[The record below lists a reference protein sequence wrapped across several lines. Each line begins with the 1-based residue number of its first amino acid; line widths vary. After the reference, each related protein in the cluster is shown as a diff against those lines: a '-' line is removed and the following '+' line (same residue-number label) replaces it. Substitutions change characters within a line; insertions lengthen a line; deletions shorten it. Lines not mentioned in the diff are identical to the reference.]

1 MARARAAVLG
11 ILAIFWSASGWA
23 ANTVV
28 PTTTLAAETGNNTS
42 ASNIFST
49 QSNGNIGQAN
59 ISKEPTRKLLY
70 SGSNTPIYAHFMPWF
85 GSTSHM
91 NVGYNSNDPAQVH
104 RQVSDMLSRGIQG
117 AIVDWYGPNASIEDQ
132 TTGYMMQDAQSR
144 GGAFTFAIMYDGGAL
159 AACASSSCNLTNQAI
174 SDLTYA
180 FNKYENSRA
189 YMRTGGRPV
198 VFFFD
203 PDRYGTLNWGQ
214 ISSSVP
220 GNPIFVFRDPQ
231 GFTHSSS
238 GGSFSWVGL
247 NLSNSNDMGLS
258 YFDSFYN
265 TSLGYPQALTFG
277 SGNKGFNDSLAAWS
291 PHPPRVQSQ
300 QCGQTWL
307 DTIAEAGKFFSAGR
321 QLHAVQLV
329 TWNDYEEGSEIETGI
344 DNCGSVNASVG
355 GIR

>member
-1 MARARAAVLG
+1 
-11 ILAIFWSASGWA
+11 
-23 ANTVV
+23 
-28 PTTTLAAETGNNTS
+28 
-42 ASNIFST
+42 
-49 QSNGNIGQAN
+49 
-59 ISKEPTRKLLY
+59 
-70 SGSNTPIYAHFMPWF
+70 
-85 GSTSHM
+85 
-91 NVGYNSNDPAQVH
+91 
-104 RQVSDMLSRGIQG
+104 
-117 AIVDWYGPNASIEDQ
+117 
-132 TTGYMMQDAQSR
+132 MMQDAESR
-144 GGAFTFAIMYDGGAL
+144 GGAFSFAIMYDGGAL

-180 FNKYENSRA
+180 FNKHENSPA

-203 PDRYGTLNWGQ
+203 PDRYGTLNWSQ
-214 ISSSVP
+214 VSTSVP

-291 PHPPRVQSQ
+291 PQPPRVQSQ

-307 DTIAEAGKFFSAGR
+307 DTIAEAGKFFSTGR

-329 TWNDYEEGSEIETGI
+329 TWNDYEEGSERRAGGKQQDRVNVLFQLAGKCLVLVFAADRQHERRQRQCDHEGI
-344 DNCGSVNASVG
+344 DRQRSYRSAETVPGSRQLCPADGVSGA
-355 GIR
+355 GIRVCRRGSGAQAFTPPAGIHAAVPYSCICRTGVCRRRVQRQQQWQHSRWNLQHHHLRSLGRDAVQHFRRAGRAVAGMG